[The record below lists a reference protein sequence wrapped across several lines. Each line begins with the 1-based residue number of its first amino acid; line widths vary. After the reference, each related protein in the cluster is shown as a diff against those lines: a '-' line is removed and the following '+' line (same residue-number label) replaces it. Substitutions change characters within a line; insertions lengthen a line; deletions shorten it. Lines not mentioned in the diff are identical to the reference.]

1 MTLLEILLLLIITY
15 GLLAGARRKQ
25 PAKPQPER
33 TTPSKRDLALEEA
46 LREIREAL
54 REPMRRPAPEQK
66 REARPVATGTEFRS
80 LEQPPGPE
88 FYPLESTLDDTA
100 PQEKRVLHAHSPAL
114 DQPLRPEANHLAT
127 TTQAQN
133 WLRRLRH
140 RKGVREA
147 MVLAELLGPPR
158 ARRPWRPRPGSNEI
172 GLG

>member
-54 REPMRRPAPEQK
+54 GEPMRRPTSEQK
-66 REARPVATGTEFRS
+66 REARPVATETEFRS

-114 DQPLRPEANHLAT
+114 DQPLETHHFAT
-127 TTQAQN
+127 PSRQAQG